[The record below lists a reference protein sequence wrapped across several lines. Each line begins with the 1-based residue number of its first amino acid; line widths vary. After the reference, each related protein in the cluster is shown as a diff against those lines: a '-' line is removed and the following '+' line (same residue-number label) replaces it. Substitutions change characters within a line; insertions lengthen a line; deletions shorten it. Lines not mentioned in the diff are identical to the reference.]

1 MVMKEP
7 WRLTDLKE
15 PMRHR
20 ANEKVG
26 AAGAMVRPTM
36 TASLYLLGRCLAY
49 PACQACQ
56 ACQSCLSLM
65 HASMQLA
72 NSLEWKQ
79 ATRTT
84 PTRESPVVQEE
95 AIQEARELKLM
106 RRQHW
111 RQPSRMM
118 TPVGTREA
126 VLLDSAPWIVQ
137 HRVCFCVTC
146 PYQNCAS

>member
-15 PMRHR
+15 PMRPR

-36 TASLYLLGRCLAY
+36 TASLYLLGRCLGCLAY
-49 PACQACQ
+49 PACQ

-72 NSLEWKQ
+72 NSLDWKQ
-79 ATRTT
+79 ATRTM
-84 PTRESPVVQEE
+84 PTRESPVVQVE
-95 AIQEARELKLM
+95 AIQDARVLKLM

-111 RQPSRMM
+111 RQPSQMM
-118 TPVGTREA
+118 TPAGTREA

-137 HRVCFCVTC
+137 HRACFCVTC